1 MLFPNPSP
9 EPHRMAEVHADD
21 YRPPRWL
28 RDAHV
33 QSVLSSS
40 PWRRRRGRALFAATG
55 AVTCEL
61 ILPGG
66 DGVRLQGFHSR
77 VPNRAP
83 RGLAVLFHGWEGSSE
98 SGYLLHTAA
107 RLLADGFEVFR
118 LNFRDHGDT
127 HHLNQDIFHSCRLAE
142 VVHAVKALGERFAPL
157 PLVAAGYSLGGN
169 FALRLARAAPAAGI
183 RLRHAAA
190 VCPVI
195 DPAAGMDALERGL
208 PLYHWYFAR
217 KWRRSLE
224 KKRRLFAAHRDLDD
238 RILSLGIR
246 ELTAHLVR
254 RGGEFPSL
262 EAYFDGYSVA
272 GDRLAD
278 LQVPVSI
285 LTAADDPVIPVH
297 GFHGLRLPA
306 HSRLEI
312 SPWGGHCGFIEG
324 LDLRGFGERW
334 VAARLSAALAAAPE
348 RGGRATI
355 DGSFTAS

>member
-1 MLFPNPSP
+1 MDPL
-9 EPHRMAEVHADD
+9 HADD

-40 PWRRRRGRALFAATG
+40 PWRRSRGMALFARAG
-55 AVTCEL
+55 AVTTEK

-66 DGVRLQGFHSR
+66 GDIRLQGFHST
-77 VPNRAP
+77 VPGRAP
-83 RGLAVLFHGWEGSSE
+83 CGLAVLFHGWEGSVE

-107 RLLADGFEVFR
+107 GLLDAGFDVFR

-169 FALRLARAAPAAGI
+169 FALRVARAAPEAGI
-183 RLRHAAA
+183 ALAHAAA

-195 DPAAGMDALERGL
+195 DPAVGMDALERGM

-238 RILSLGIR
+238 RVLSLGIR
-246 ELTAHLVR
+246 ALTAHLVR
-254 RGGEFPSL
+254 RGGEFESL

-272 GDRLAD
+272 GERLAG
-278 LQVPVSI
+278 LRVPVSI

-297 GFHGLRLPA
+297 SFRALRLPA
-306 HSRLEI
+306 HSRLDI

-324 LDLRGFGERW
+324 LHLRGFAERW
-334 VAARLSAALAAAPE
+334 VAGRLLAAVGGPVPV
-348 RGGRATI
+348 GRATI
-355 DGSFTAS
+355 DGPMSA